1 MFEIKEVQQKGNEV
15 GTQVIDKIYNEKY
28 KQFTNGPNI
37 LYCPTLYLLD
47 QRKQDIK

>member
-1 MFEIKEVQQKGNEV
+1 MFEIKEVQQEGNEV

-28 KQFTNGPNI
+28 KQFTNGPNL
-37 LYCPTLYLLD
+37 LYRPTLYLLD